1 MKNVAPAPRRQKP
14 LPIPVFDTIAQSSL
28 LFQNAN
34 QRANAEGVHA
44 MKSECQRYFA
54 DAGCASL

>member
-28 LFQNAN
+28 LK
-34 QRANAEGVHA
+34 RVEGFVRFSVPVA
-44 MKSECQRYFA
+44 PIRFT
-54 DAGCASL
+54 